1 MEKNKNQVG
10 EQSLWDRQ
18 AQPQGSGNFPPRPP
32 LPGGKGLRASAGGQA
47 GRQEGG
53 GAPGPGVTSRG
64 GSRGRAHPHRGPSRG
79 RAGAHPGASGE
90 AGVGQGPGR
99 GLRPAAFW
107 GSWERSQG
115 DTGLGG
121 TWWGRGIPQGSAPE
135 TQHHRPRPQRTS
147 WKDGGRASS
156 GPNRLGSSR
165 TEGIEYVQLE
175 GTIF

>member
-1 MEKNKNQVG
+1 MEKNKNPVG

-64 GSRGRAHPHRGPSRG
+64 GSRGRAHPHRSPSRG

-90 AGVGQGPGR
+90 AGGRAGPR
-99 GLRPAAFW
+99 GGGCALLPSGAP
-107 GSWERSQG
+107 GSDPRG
-115 DTGLGG
+115 TRALGG
-121 TWWGRGIPQGSAPE
+121 TWRGRGIPQGRAPE
-135 TQHHRPRPQRTS
+135 TQHRRPRPRETS
-147 WKDGGRASS
+147 WKDGGRASP
-156 GPNRLGSSR
+156 GPSRLGSSR
-165 TEGIEYVQLE
+165 GSPWT
-175 GTIF
+175 